1 MLNSEES
8 YIKFINNFPDSP
20 LVEEANI
27 SILILNDKKI
37 YAEFIKKYDLNE
49 FYTFIKIYKDNY
61 YINEI
66 KQNY

>member
-27 SILILNDKKI
+27 SILILNDKK
-37 YAEFIKKYDLNE
+37 YMLNL
-49 FYTFIKIYKDNY
+49 
-61 YINEI
+61 
-66 KQNY
+66 